1 MQFLWDANNT
11 AHLGKHG
18 VSPEVAERVFWAG
31 CGAITPARISHRWV
45 IEAEVEGCQYRL
57 IFDQSREGM
66 IYPITC
72 FPL

>member
-1 MQFLWDANNT
+1 MPFIWDAAHT

-18 VSPEVAERVFWAG
+18 VSLELAERVFWAG
-31 CGAITPARISHRWV
+31 CGAIFPARIKH
-45 IEAEVEGCQYRL
+45 RL
-57 IFDQSREGM
+57 IVDRSREGV

>member
-1 MQFLWDANNT
+1 MPFLWDANNT

-18 VSPEVAERVFWAG
+18 VSPELAERVFWAG
-31 CGAITPARISHRWV
+31 CGAISPARIKHRWV
-45 IEAEVEGCQYRL
+45 IEAEVDGCLYRL
-57 IFDQSREGM
+57 IFDRSREGA